1 MKDTLALEAI
11 VLCAVLCS
19 LWCASQRFRTTG
31 LWQAKQ
37 GSTHSN
43 CLLPPW
49 LKKGFSVLWRPCLP
63 AAQQT
68 AVNVCSEFWLPHVQ
82 ARHRVMGT
90 LAADEGI
97 RVSWASHAAADFF
110 SFWWWE
116 TASQQCLGCCLSQG
130 LPSSVSIA
138 VKLRCRFLHS
148 CITYHPS
155 PSGTFGKP
163 RPPSQFCSLISLGCL
178 PILSDAFWHGQI
190 DAGNRRTVV

>member
-49 LKKGFSVLWRPCLP
+49 VKKGFSVLWQPCLP

-68 AVNVCSEFWLPHVQ
+68 AVNVCSEFWLLHVQ
-82 ARHRVMGT
+82 AGHRVVGT

-97 RVSWASHAAADFF
+97 RVSWASHARLFLLLMVGD
-110 SFWWWE
+110 
-116 TASQQCLGCCLSQG
+116 G
-130 LPSSVSIA
+130 LPAVPRMLFVSRPPFQLLHCSQAQVSVPPLLYHLPCFRDIWEAPTTIPVLLSRLFG
-138 VKLRCRFLHS
+138 VPPHSLRCFL
-148 CITYHPS
+148 T
-155 PSGTFGKP
+155 
-163 RPPSQFCSLISLGCL
+163 R
-178 PILSDAFWHGQI
+178 A
-190 DAGNRRTVV
+190 NRCRQ